1 MKNFSSCYEIK
12 EYQSL
17 KLLADSSKK
26 RGQKL
31 CGRFVA
37 AFTFIEVLI
46 SISILAFGL
55 TAILKVFLG
64 SLSAVRHVRNRLE
77 ANSLIENEKWQTIK
91 LIRQARIG
99 DTYSRIQNVARLR
112 DYKVSVQAS
121 NLNDNYDFYSLDID
135 VAWKESKVDKRI
147 KRASYLKVNR

>member
-1 MKNFSSCYEIK
+1 MKPAVVFF
-12 EYQSL
+12 
-17 KLLADSSKK
+17 KK
-26 RGQKL
+26 NDQKL
-31 CGRFVA
+31 CNRLVT

-77 ANSLIENEKWQTIK
+77 ANSLIEDKKWETIK

-99 DTYSRIQNVARLR
+99 DTYSRVENVDVPR
-112 DYKVSVQAS
+112 DYKVSVEAI
-121 NLNDNYDFYSLDID
+121 NLNDNYNFYSVNID
-135 VAWKESKVDKRI
+135 VAWKESNIDKRI
-147 KRASYLKVNR
+147 KRASYLRVKR